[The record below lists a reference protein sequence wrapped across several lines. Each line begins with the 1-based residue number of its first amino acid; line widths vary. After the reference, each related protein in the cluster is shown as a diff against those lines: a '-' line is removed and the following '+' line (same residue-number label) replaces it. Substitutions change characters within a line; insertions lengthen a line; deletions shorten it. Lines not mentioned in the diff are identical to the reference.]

1 MTARLRGI
9 VLRHPFAV
17 LAALSPVVAALLLRF
32 GPVAGFAVAMYL
44 SMTVWI
50 VRRLVARDA
59 VKDTVTA
66 LVDAIEATVGDL
78 RAGITPDGQ
87 GLTIRVQRVLAAS
100 ATPSAPAVRAA
111 TLRLESARRV
121 SEYLGT
127 PLIDLLERVEAD
139 LRAAQA
145 LRQSADVQTS
155 AAYASAFVLMVLPAA
170 GLFCAVAMG
179 VDPIDRLLHTRLG
192 AACTV
197 LAVTLQSAGLFVT
210 FRMVD
215 FLSREAWR

>member
-1 MTARLRGI
+1 MSARLRGL

-17 LAALSPVVAALLLRF
+17 LAALAPLVAVLLLRF
-32 GPVAGFAVAMYL
+32 GPVAGFAVAIYL
-44 SMTVWI
+44 ALTVWI
-50 VRRLVARDA
+50 VRRLVLRDA

-66 LVDAIEATVGDL
+66 LVDAIESTVGDL
-78 RAGITPDGQ
+78 RAGITPDGA
-87 GLTIRVQRVLAAS
+87 GLAVRVRRVLAAS

-111 TLRLESARRV
+111 TLRLDSARRV

-127 PLIDLLERVEAD
+127 PLVDLLERVEAD
-139 LRAAQA
+139 LKAAQA

-155 AAYASAFVLMVLPAA
+155 AAHASAYMLMAMPAA
-170 GLFCAVAMG
+170 GLFGAVAMG
-179 VDPIDRLLHTRLG
+179 IDPVEQLLHTPLG